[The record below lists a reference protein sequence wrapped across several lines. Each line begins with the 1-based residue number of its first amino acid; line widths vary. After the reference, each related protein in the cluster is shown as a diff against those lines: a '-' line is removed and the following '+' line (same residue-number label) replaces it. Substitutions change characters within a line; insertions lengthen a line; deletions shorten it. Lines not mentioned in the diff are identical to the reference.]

1 MRNNFALKLW
11 DNDLIRRTFM
21 VVGSIVLVGAVALA
35 QGCSRQITPQ
45 EKMEQLRAAQAA
57 RGETIPDVPQ
67 RAAWVRI
74 NESVDKIVDPDNGNV
89 CYRLNGDMH
98 SDTMRFDCVPT
109 VK

>member
-21 VVGSIVLVGAVALA
+21 VVGSIILVGAVALA

-45 EKMEQLRAAQAA
+45 EQEEQLRAAQVA
-57 RGETIPDVPQ
+57 RGEAIPEVPE

-74 NESVDKIVDPDNGNV
+74 NKSVDKMVDPDNGNI
-89 CYRLNGDMH
+89 CYRLNGDRH
-98 SDTMRFDCVPT
+98 PDFMRFDCVQG
-109 VK
+109 K